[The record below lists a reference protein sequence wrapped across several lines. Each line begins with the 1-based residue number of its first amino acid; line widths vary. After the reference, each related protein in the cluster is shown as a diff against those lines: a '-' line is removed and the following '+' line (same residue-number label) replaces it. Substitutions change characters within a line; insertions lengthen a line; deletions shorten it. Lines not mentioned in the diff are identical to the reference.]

1 MSLTVSPS
9 CVVAVQE
16 LSQIQ
21 AVVTLYVDVIHIL
34 DMSIKL
40 LNVEASV
47 LYITCRHLLGI
58 LRLSLMSCLQ
68 THLEFDYWI
77 TFWRCVKLTIWL
89 SCWDMTDLTDFKLSL
104 ACLLPL
110 DQTSSVPDL
119 TWWEGHL
126 HCMLVSWAIPTAI
139 YIPSYFDHDLH
150 YPYSIIQIHLS
161 TNQRGLA

>member
-1 MSLTVSPS
+1 MSDSVLPGIPEPDSLLKMSLTVSPS

-77 TFWRCVKLTIWL
+77 TFWRCVKLTI
-89 SCWDMTDLTDFKLSL
+89 
-104 ACLLPL
+104 
-110 DQTSSVPDL
+110 
-119 TWWEGHL
+119 
-126 HCMLVSWAIPTAI
+126 
-139 YIPSYFDHDLH
+139 
-150 YPYSIIQIHLS
+150 
-161 TNQRGLA
+161 